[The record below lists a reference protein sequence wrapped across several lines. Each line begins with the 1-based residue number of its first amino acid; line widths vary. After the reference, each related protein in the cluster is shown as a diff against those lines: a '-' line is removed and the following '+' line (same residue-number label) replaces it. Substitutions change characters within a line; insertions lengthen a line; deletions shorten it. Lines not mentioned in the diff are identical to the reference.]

1 MEPRSSSSAESS
13 RQSRNSK
20 PAAPQVVSAQDL
32 FKSLTTNSSRD
43 QQEGAHSQAHIKQPA
58 KLLPIFEEVCR
69 KGAEIITSVPDP
81 KGLGQPLL
89 RYVAH
94 QFNGRRDIGI
104 LLKVLEA
111 ESSLASS
118 PTSRLLAIAQFG
130 ARDLWIEESQVPM
143 IVAYSQV
150 LEELLTNPR
159 GFLRG
164 AFRSLERQWGEY
176 LASPEPWHHK
186 LQVLSSLLVAEARS
200 AGPQFIALD
209 LLSENSSIV
218 QRFAAACPYPE
229 DEAAAL
235 KIIAL
240 AVEREVNA
248 LPLIRFYI
256 SSVDSS
262 HGKSRLPSKEAIS
275 FLTKILSLPICSSK
289 FVEQATKEYKTLFRE
304 GVAPELRSAFVET
317 LSFVT
322 TPQIDTE
329 VSWLAKTFAELG
341 RTQIQP
347 HKIRYFLTTIENREI
362 RSFAELKESLSKL
375 LGMRQLEGF
384 SSRVLGGDDSL
395 LRELAGA
402 YSHRGRV
409 QRGTLP
415 QLLQARLQVWEDV
428 QDIHRGFTSR
438 LSAARRTPFREPP
451 DLVQFA
457 TDVGGDDS
465 VKYINAESP
474 NLFPGKGFL
483 FTRLKFERCFAPMP
497 SQKGGPSKDP
507 FGVYRDAWPELS
519 PVFADFYHTEYI
531 FLRGLIAISCKRPSY
546 NLVDADG
553 VRRHYALVVFNDHFR
568 NPFQEVAYLVPVE
581 GLKPLLQG
589 AQVSANDFVGFDSR
603 RKDVNAV
610 MISPREF
617 INSPGIKG
625 RAIDIGG
632 IQAILGGVSN
642 SANANDDNNNSF
654 LSIALESEK
663 LSQDLRHYNQKVK
676 RWESLPHSYHT
687 SDAGRDALRLLS
699 DEYKQIISRQT
710 DLDNRVIEASED
722 TERDIWELA
731 NKYVSLHKLF
741 CIAHAYWHKG
751 YTLGKVV
758 STEHISLNDSSDNES
773 FPQFESTIRQ
783 DISQISSSSDTP
795 VNRNALRMLVQ
806 AYELHSQRKKANA
819 NRSDFPLLVTC
830 NALKTGVHPDTDF
843 VLDTYDMTITLGK
856 KKIRLSQEGMT
867 SDDELFW
874 LTSIFPNIKDEP
886 GVIRDLRFYP
896 RESLGPEYE

>member
-1 MEPRSSSSAESS
+1 MDPRPSSSAESS
-13 RQSRNSK
+13 KQARTPK
-20 PAAPQVVSAQDL
+20 PITPQVVSAQDL
-32 FKSLTTNSSRD
+32 FTSLTTNSSRD
-43 QQEGAHSQAHIKQPA
+43 QQEGTHSQARIQRPA

-69 KGAEIITSVPDP
+69 QGVEIITSMPDP

-111 ESSLASS
+111 ESFLPSS

-130 ARDLWIEESQVPM
+130 ARGLWIEESQVPM
-143 IVAYSQV
+143 VVAYSQV

-164 AFRSLERQWGEY
+164 AFRSLERQWAEY
-176 LASPEPWHHK
+176 LAAPEPWHHK

-200 AGPQFIALD
+200 AGPQFVALD

-218 QRFAAACPYPE
+218 QRFAATCPYPE
-229 DEAAAL
+229 DEKAAL
-235 KIIAL
+235 KIIEL

-256 SSVDSS
+256 SSADSS
-262 HGKSRLPSKEAIS
+262 HGRPRLPSEEAIG
-275 FLTKILSLPICSSK
+275 FLTSILSLPICSSN
-289 FVEQATKEYKTLFRE
+289 FVALATKEYKTLFHE
-304 GVAPELRSAFVET
+304 DVAPELRLAFAKT
-317 LSFVT
+317 LRLVT

-341 RTQIQP
+341 RAQIEP
-347 HKIRYFLTTIENREI
+347 HKIQYFITTIENGEI
-362 RSFAELKESLSKL
+362 RSFPELKESLSKL

-402 YSHRGRV
+402 SSYRGRV
-409 QRGTLP
+409 RSGTLP
-415 QLLQARLQVWEDV
+415 QLLQARLQVWEDI

-438 LSAARRTPFREPP
+438 LVAARRTPFREPP

-483 FTRLKFERCFAPMP
+483 FTRLKFERCFAPIP
-497 SQKGGPSKDP
+497 SQKDGPSKDP

-519 PVFADFYHTEYI
+519 PIFADLYRTEYI

-581 GLKPLLQG
+581 GLKPFLQG

-603 RKDVNAV
+603 RKDVNSV

-642 SANANDDNNNSF
+642 PANANSDDRNNF
-654 LSIALESEK
+654 LTIALESEK
-663 LSQDLRHYNQKVK
+663 LSQDLTNYNQKVR
-676 RWESLPHSYHT
+676 RWESLPHSYH
-687 SDAGRDALRLLS
+687 SSQAGRDAFKLLS
-699 DEYKQIISRQT
+699 EEYNQIIVRQT
-710 DLDNRVIEASED
+710 KLDNRIIEASED
-722 TERDIWELA
+722 TEKDIWNLA
-731 NKYVSLHKLF
+731 GKYVSLHKLF

-758 STEHISLNDSSDNES
+758 STEHISLNESLDNQS

-783 DISQISSSSDTP
+783 DSSQISSSSETP

-806 AYELHSQRKKANA
+806 AYELHSQKKKANA
-819 NRSDFPLLVTC
+819 NRADFPLLVMC
-830 NALKTGVHPDTDF
+830 NAVKTGVQPDTDF

-867 SDDELFW
+867 GDDELFW

-896 RESLGPEYE
+896 RESLGPDFE